1 MNKDAKFISIEGGE
15 GAGKS
20 TAIKTIQSYLNQQS
34 IAHIV
39 TREPGGTPLAE
50 KIRSL
55 LLDKSDE
62 ILLPESELLL
72 FFASRYQHS
81 QHVIKPALKKGLWV
95 ISDRFVDASFA
106 YQGAGRG
113 IEESRIT
120 YLKEWLLRDLSPDHT
135 LLLDAPPAVGLDRI
149 KARGELDRIEV
160 EKMDFFN
167 RVREYYL
174 NLAAKESERFHIID
188 TSGSLSDV
196 EENTRLW
203 LEGICERC

>member
-1 MNKDAKFISIEGGE
+1 MNTEAKFISIEGGE

-20 TAIKTIQSYLNQQS
+20 TAIKTIQNYLHQCG

-72 FFASRYQHS
+72 FFAGRYQHV
-81 QHVIKPALKKGLWV
+81 QHVIKPALEKGLWV
-95 ISDRFVDASFA
+95 ISDRFIDASFA

-113 IEESRIT
+113 IAEERIA
-120 YLKEWLLRDLSPDHT
+120 YLKEWLIKEVSPQYT
-135 LLLDAPPAVGLDRI
+135 LLLDAPPALGLDRI
-149 KARGELDRIEV
+149 KARGELDRIEA
-160 EKMDFFN
+160 EKIDFFN
-167 RVREYYL
+167 RVRAYYL
-174 NLAAKESERFHIID
+174 ELAAKEKTRFHVID
-188 TSGSLSDV
+188 TSHSLADV
-196 EENTRLW
+196 EKNTKLW
-203 LEGICERC
+203 LKDICDK